1 VLSRFSCVWLF
12 ATLWTVAHQAPL
24 SMGFSRK
31 EYCSGLPCLSV
42 CQGIFPAQGSNRH
55 LLRLLHWQAGSLP
68 LAPPGHVGSKEHN
81 TDNKH
86 LSWDNLVSV
95 FSFSQSSS
103 NLVLAPCCC
112 CCSPFLSSIYPS
124 QAFPVES
131 HTHKKLSSHFP
142 FISSWLPACLH
153 RKVASI
159 AKTLSSLREQNCEAC
174 SNFSLFGPQE
184 VICSSTG
191 SFDKE

>member
-1 VLSRFSCVWLF
+1 
-12 ATLWTVAHQAPL
+12 
-24 SMGFSRK
+24 MGFSRK
-31 EYCSGLPCLSV
+31 EYCSGLPCPSV

-112 CCSPFLSSIYPS
+112 CCSPFLSFILSFLRPS
-124 QAFPVES
+124 SFLMHLQFFI
-131 HTHKKLSSHFP
+131 KFLSVHSGISYIVMGWVRGCFFETALLQRVADMCLICRLGGSTLPYLVSVSFP
-142 FISSWLPACLH
+142 FVRGRH
-153 RKVASI
+153 
-159 AKTLSSLREQNCEAC
+159 E
-174 SNFSLFGPQE
+174 
-184 VICSSTG
+184 
-191 SFDKE
+191 